1 MLKTNNRA
9 IHVHAQQIKINGKV
23 YTVMLDNSYYSRNMA
38 DKEIRDGHIKY
49 CGQFYKI
56 VG

>member
-1 MLKTNNRA
+1 MRTINKNIYKTL
-9 IHVHAQQIKINGKV
+9 QIIRINGKD
-23 YTVMLDNSYYSRNMA
+23 YTVEKNNSYYSANMA

-56 VG
+56 VR